1 MEKCN
6 EANLRDFV
14 SIVAKK
20 SNNTAKIIY
29 GAFTEPRATPVAV
42 ILRPFW
48 AGEIEPMSPILL

>member
-29 GAFTEPRATPVAV
+29 CAFTEPRATPVAV

-48 AGEIEPMSPILL
+48 AGKIETMTLTLL